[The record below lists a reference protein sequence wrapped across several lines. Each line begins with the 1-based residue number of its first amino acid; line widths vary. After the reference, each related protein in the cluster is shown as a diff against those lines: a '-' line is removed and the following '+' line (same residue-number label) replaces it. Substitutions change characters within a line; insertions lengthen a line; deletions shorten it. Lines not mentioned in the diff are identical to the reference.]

1 MKRIYIEYDE
11 SKAGGLHLEVRD
23 CTVKE
28 ISSVFIALGSQS
40 PILRR
45 ALLAAGFML
54 TDADESERIKDRV
67 NKEFSV
73 ERHEHRRDN

>member
-1 MKRIYIEYDE
+1 MKKIYIEYDE
-11 SKAGGLHLEVRD
+11 SKDGELHLEVRG

-54 TDADESERIKDRV
+54 TDADESERIKGRI
-67 NKEFSV
+67 NKEFNV
-73 ERHEHRRDN
+73 ERRELKRD

>member
-11 SKAGGLHLEVRD
+11 SKAGELHLEVRD

-40 PILRR
+40 SILRR
-45 ALLAAGFML
+45 ALLSAGFIL
-54 TDADESERIKDRV
+54 TDADESERIKDEIK
-67 NKEFSV
+67 KEFSV
-73 ERHEHRRDN
+73 ERRELKRD

>member
-1 MKRIYIEYDE
+1 MKKIYIEYDE
-11 SKAGGLHLEVRD
+11 SKDGELHLEVRD

-54 TDADESERIKDRV
+54 TDADESERIKGRI
-67 NKEFSV
+67 NKEFNV
-73 ERHEHRRDN
+73 ERRELKRD